1 MRPALATP
9 PLVGLAVLWA
19 LAGCRLGL
27 GPLPPEVDGLVDYL
41 SERNLQL
48 AVDDVAYDRAFDAVD
63 PEAHVVTYRVT
74 ALQPRALS
82 SGPPALIDVYPL
94 QTPAEVEA
102 GIAGLRRL
110 HDRGELYTDG
120 TLVLY
125 VRGDAPD
132 LALALGRRYGVP
144 LAI

>member
-1 MRPALATP
+1 MRPTLATP

-27 GPLPPEVDGLVDYL
+27 GPLPPEVDDLVDYL

-74 ALQPRALS
+74 ALHPRALS
-82 SGPPALIDVYPL
+82 SGPPALIDVYRF
-94 QTPAEVEA
+94 QTAAEVEA

-110 HDRGELYTDG
+110 HDRGELYTG
-120 TLVLY
+120 GALVLY